1 MALLDTVAVLVTL
14 AALLSYVNHRWVRL
28 PTAVGLLGIALLLS
42 LAVVAAGRL
51 GMAAVTGAAAAFI
64 AGIDFHETLMQG
76 MLSVLLFAGALHVDL
91 GELSRQKGIVAVLA
105 TFGVVATTFLVG
117 AAAWWVFGLLG
128 LAVPFVYC
136 LVFGALIAPTDPIAV
151 LGVLKQA
158 GVPRSVEIKITG
170 ESLFND
176 GIGVVVFLVLAGL
189 AAEGGAPEPAGVAW
203 LLVQE
208 AAGGA
213 LLGLLLGGAC
223 YALLRGIDN
232 YQVEILLTLALVL
245 GGYALAGTLHVSG
258 PIAMVVAGLLLGNHG
273 RLLAMSPVTR
283 EHLDGFWE
291 LMDEFFN
298 AVLFVLIGLEVLV
311 LSFSL
316 DHLWAALFLVPV
328 VLGARWLSVAVPVSL
343 LRRFRPFTPGVVALM
358 TWGGI
363 RGGISVALALS
374 LPAGP
379 VREVLVGVTYGIV
392 VFSIL
397 VQGLTL
403 GPLARRLAAR

>member
-51 GMAAVTGAAAAFI
+51 GMAAVTGTAAAFI

>member
-64 AGIDFHETLMQG
+64 AGIDFHGTLMQG

-105 TFGVVATTFLVG
+105 TLGVVATTFLVG

-189 AAEGGAPEPAGVAW
+189 AAEGGAPAPARSWACCWGVPATRFC
-203 LLVQE
+203 
-208 AAGGA
+208 AASTTTRWRS
-213 LLGLLLGGAC
+213 C
-223 YALLRGIDN
+223 
-232 YQVEILLTLALVL
+232 
-245 GGYALAGTLHVSG
+245 
-258 PIAMVVAGLLLGNHG
+258 
-273 RLLAMSPVTR
+273 SPSP
-283 EHLDGFWE
+283 WC
-291 LMDEFFN
+291 
-298 AVLFVLIGLEVLV
+298 
-311 LSFSL
+311 
-316 DHLWAALFLVPV
+316 WAAT
-328 VLGARWLSVAVPVSL
+328 RW
-343 LRRFRPFTPGVVALM
+343 
-358 TWGGI
+358 
-363 RGGISVALALS
+363 
-374 LPAGP
+374 P
-379 VREVLVGVTYGIV
+379 VRCTSPAPSPWWWRACCWAIMAG
-392 VFSIL
+392 
-397 VQGLTL
+397 
-403 GPLARRLAAR
+403 

>member
-1 MALLDTVAVLVTL
+1 
-14 AALLSYVNHRWVRL
+14 
-28 PTAVGLLGIALLLS
+28 
-42 LAVVAAGRL
+42 
-51 GMAAVTGAAAAFI
+51 
-64 AGIDFHETLMQG
+64 
-76 MLSVLLFAGALHVDL
+76 
-91 GELSRQKGIVAVLA
+91 
-105 TFGVVATTFLVG
+105 
-117 AAAWWVFGLLG
+117 
-128 LAVPFVYC
+128 
-136 LVFGALIAPTDPIAV
+136 
-151 LGVLKQA
+151 
-158 GVPRSVEIKITG
+158 
-170 ESLFND
+170 
-176 GIGVVVFLVLAGL
+176 
-189 AAEGGAPEPAGVAW
+189 
-203 LLVQE
+203 
-208 AAGGA
+208 
-213 LLGLLLGGAC
+213 
-223 YALLRGIDN
+223 
-232 YQVEILLTLALVL
+232 
-245 GGYALAGTLHVSG
+245 
-258 PIAMVVAGLLLGNHG
+258 MVVAGLLLGNHG
-273 RLLAMSPVTR
+273 RLMAMSPVTR